1 MNTKLK
7 EAIELRNLIW
17 DATEE
22 EQFKY
27 FDYLHNR
34 IRDLDLQLRT
44 IKNCCENTKQ
54 RNREDK

>member
-7 EAIELRNLIW
+7 DAIELRNLIW

-22 EQFKY
+22 EQYKY
-27 FDYLHNR
+27 LDYLHNR

-44 IKNCCENTKQ
+44 IHNCCEQTKQ
-54 RNREDK
+54 RNNDQS